1 MLEVD
6 LEAHDQTVGQVV
18 ATNCGRFGRVA
29 SVKLHRNPS
38 AFALVEM
45 TTREQTQELAANYGG
60 SVFGTCAL
68 IHLNQIAS

>member
-18 ATNCGRFGRVA
+18 AASCGQFGRVA

-45 TTREQTQELAANYGG
+45 TTREQTQELAASYGG

-68 IHLNQIAS
+68 IHLNQRSV